1 MNRVIISLALM
12 FVTSC
17 LLPGQPRKRM
27 SDEKGREAI
36 SRFLAKTQ
44 GPQGGQILSIDDDP
58 VVKAFSFQR
67 FYTLHFRRYPVAPA
81 LPESLTYNNLLV
93 LYANENVELI
103 RDTNALE
110 AFFRPQLLRVVSEA
124 QARNVVKAWLRLT
137 QEFHQDG
144 FFQFSI
150 PDGGILVLHESGSI
164 RASGKEDVVSDYGNS
179 GGIAVSLSFDSAG
192 KLMDV
197 KETANVIAG
206 RRPNF

>member
-1 MNRVIISLALM
+1 
-12 FVTSC
+12 
-17 LLPGQPRKRM
+17 M

-44 GPQGGQILSIDDDP
+44 GPQGGQILSIEDDP
-58 VVKAFSFQR
+58 VVQTFSLQR
-67 FYTLHFRRYPVAPA
+67 FYTLHYRRYPVAPA

-93 LYANENVELI
+93 LYANQNVELI

-110 AFFRPQLLRVVSEA
+110 AFFRSQLIPVSGEP
-124 QARNVVKAWLRLT
+124 QARNAVKTWLRLT

-150 PDGGILVLHESGSI
+150 PDGSILVLHESGTI
-164 RASGKEDVVSDYGNS
+164 RASGKEEVVSDYGNA
-179 GGIAVSLSFDSAG
+179 GGISVSLSFDSAG

-197 KETANVIAG
+197 KETANVVAG

>member
-17 LLPGQPRKRM
+17 LLPGQPRKRI

-44 GPQGGQILSIDDDP
+44 GPQGGQVLSIDDHP

-67 FYTLHFRRYPVAPA
+67 FYTLQFRRYPVAPA

-110 AFFRPQLLRVVSEA
+110 AFFRSQLLPVAGEA

-150 PDGGILVLHESGSI
+150 SDAGILVLHESHSNHG
-164 RASGKEDVVSDYGNS
+164 AGGATGGQYSGKLYRY
-179 GGIAVSLSFDSAG
+179 IY
-192 KLMDV
+192 
-197 KETANVIAG
+197 
-206 RRPNF
+206 

>member
-12 FVTSC
+12 FATSC
-17 LLPGQPRKRM
+17 LLPGQPRKRI

-36 SRFLAKTQ
+36 TRFLAKTQ
-44 GPQGGQILSIDDDP
+44 GPQGGQVLSIDDDP

-67 FYTLHFRRYPVAPA
+67 FYTLNFRRYPVAPA

-110 AFFRPQLLRVVSEA
+110 AFFRSQLLPVAGET

-144 FFQFSI
+144 FFQFSN
-150 PDGGILVLHESGSI
+150 PDGGILVLHESGGI
-164 RASGKEDVVSDYGNS
+164 RASGKEDVESDYGNS
-179 GGIAVSLSFDSAG
+179 GGISVSLSFDSAG
-192 KLMDV
+192 KLTD
-197 KETANVIAG
+197 
-206 RRPNF
+206 